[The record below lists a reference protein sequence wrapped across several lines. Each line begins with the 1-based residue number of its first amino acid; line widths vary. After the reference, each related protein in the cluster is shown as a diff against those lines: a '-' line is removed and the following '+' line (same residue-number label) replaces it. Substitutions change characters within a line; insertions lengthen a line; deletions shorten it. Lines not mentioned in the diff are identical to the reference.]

1 MVLILFPQYWCFF
14 RIRFTF
20 FGILYNTWNT
30 WVSPSI
36 SIAWENAVKSIEFR
50 KPRKLVPIFSLTYGY
65 FPSMTILR
73 YILLPQRKCMAFP
86 IKIHYTSSLVV
97 FSQYYLCTCSKVY
110 WFLKRKS
117 KKNSFLK
124 KKKKKKPIPVTLEF
138 KARYMK
144 EWMDV
149 IS

>member
-1 MVLILFPQYWCFF
+1 M
-14 RIRFTF
+14 
-20 FGILYNTWNT
+20 WNT

-50 KPRKLVPIFSLTYGY
+50 KPRKLVPIFSLAYGY
-65 FPSMTILR
+65 FSSMTILW

-124 KKKKKKPIPVTLEF
+124 KKKKKEKTNSSHAGIQSKIYERVNGCNFIKNNENNV
-138 KARYMK
+138 Y
-144 EWMDV
+144 
-149 IS
+149 